1 MWEIMVAG
9 YIAGPIIGGIA
20 AYWVIRWTTVKRLTY
35 ERDCYRTALQV
46 LESNGYFD
54 HKAEELVRQHTPE

>member
-1 MWEIMVAG
+1 MTV
-9 YIAGPIIGGIA
+9 
-20 AYWVIRWTTVKRLTY
+20 WVNIVHLVSALLILAIVMRYRKAWRRSCY